1 MAAGGMSDPAAGDHG
16 TPKGSIR
23 AREGGPMTDREV
35 FIKALREVLEEMIDN
50 GEIVRLDG
58 SRLVR
63 KDPGE

>member
-1 MAAGGMSDPAAGDHG
+1 
-16 TPKGSIR
+16 
-23 AREGGPMTDREV
+23 MTDREV